1 MPRTTSG
8 PFLRPRSFLLPLLPW
23 LLAEWEKRR
32 QRNQRS
38 PWGLSCTWAV
48 GDPTETHQ
56 KLVENCK
63 HVWWFFYV
71 FFWKKIRLGIRNSEW
86 LFFAL
91 CFYMPWDLELVS
103 FDWAWK
109 AGQGFKRIE
118 SFTGDGIALR
128 EILILYNL
136 GKWQATKRENT
147 KNKNK
152 NKIIIIVEEIFA
164 NI

>member
-1 MPRTTSG
+1 MY
-8 PFLRPRSFLLPLLPW
+8 
-23 LLAEWEKRR
+23 
-32 QRNQRS
+32 
-38 PWGLSCTWAV
+38 
-48 GDPTETHQ
+48 DD
-56 KLVENCK
+56 
-63 HVWWFFYV
+63 FFMY
-71 FFWKKIRLGIRNSEW
+71 FFEKKIRLGIRNSEW

-136 GKWQATKRENT
+136 GKWQATKGENT